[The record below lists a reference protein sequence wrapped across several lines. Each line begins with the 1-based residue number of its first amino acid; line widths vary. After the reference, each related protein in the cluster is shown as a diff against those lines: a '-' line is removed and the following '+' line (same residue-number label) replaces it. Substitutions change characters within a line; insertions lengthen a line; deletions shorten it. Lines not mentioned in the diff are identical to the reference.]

1 MIVVNTDLTA
11 EGEQRADDLGNV
23 LLLPQVDCLEHVD
36 VRDPICFDC
45 GLEAVEQRCHG
56 LEI

>member
-56 LEI
+56 